1 MTQTIRVILNE
12 DTAKKD
18 IMSKDNFLKINLF
31 IEIFIL
37 INIQQYLLNIQKN
50 ELKSKFYKQNI
61 KSQGSK

>member
-1 MTQTIRVILNE
+1 MLKEATI
-12 DTAKKD
+12 KKVS
-18 IMSKDNFLKINLF
+18 MSKDNFLKINLF
-31 IEIFIL
+31 IEFFIL

>member
-1 MTQTIRVILNE
+1 MSVILNE

-37 INIQQYLLNIQKN
+37 INIQHYQINI
-50 ELKSKFYKQNI
+50 SKK
-61 KSQGSK
+61 